1 MTATDNITQLKKIA
15 EGREAE
21 IFEYGKGRVLRLYHP
36 GRSLELAKVQAAILQ
51 AAADAGVRVPAVHG
65 VETVDG
71 RHGIILERISG
82 DDLFVIVARSPW
94 RIFTLSGLTARL
106 QANMHD
112 QTAPAALPPIR
123 ESYRHRAVSRSGAPQ
138 EFIDAALKSLD
149 RLPDGDRLLH
159 GDFHPGNIML
169 GDQGPVIIDWTGA
182 ARGSPEADF
191 ARSMLILRLGE
202 PPANLP
208 LLIRFFALFAR
219 SLMIRT
225 YNRTYRKN
233 IAVDEDLFRAWQL
246 PTAVAR
252 LGDGIVEERE
262 KLHKHIRELIAR
274 DSA

>member
-1 MTATDNITQLKKIA
+1 MTATDSVTQLKKIA

-21 IFEYGKGRVLRLYHP
+21 IFEYDDGRVLRLYRK
-36 GRSLELAKVQAAILQ
+36 GRSLEDANVQAAILQ
-51 AAADAGVRVPAVHG
+51 AATDAGVRVPAVHG

-71 RHGIILERISG
+71 RAGIVLERVDG
-82 DDLFVIVARSPW
+82 DDLFEIIARSPW
-94 RIFTLSGLTARL
+94 RIFSLSGLTARL
-106 QANMHD
+106 QANMHE
-112 QTAPAALPPIR
+112 QAAPAALPPVR
-123 ESYRHRAVSRSGAPQ
+123 ESYRRAASNSGAPG

-169 GDQGPVIIDWTGA
+169 GDQGPVIIDWTNA
-182 ARGSPEADF
+182 MRGSPEAGF
-191 ARSMLILRLGE
+191 ARSMLILRLGA
-202 PPANLP
+202 PPSNLP

-225 YNRTYRKN
+225 YNRTYRKH

-246 PTAVAR
+246 PAAVAR
-252 LGDGIVEERE
+252 IGDNIAEERE
-262 KLHKHIRELIAR
+262 KLDKHIRELIAR

>member
-1 MTATDNITQLKKIA
+1 MPTTDSVTQLKKIA

-21 IFEYGKGRVLRLYHP
+21 IFEYGEGRVLRLYR
-36 GRSLELAKVQAAILQ
+36 GDRSLEDTQTQAAILQ
-51 AAADAGVRVPAVHG
+51 DAADAGVRVPAVYG

-71 RHGIILERISG
+71 RHGMILERIDG
-82 DDLFVIVARSPW
+82 RDLFEIAASKPW
-94 RIFTLSGLTARL
+94 RILSLASLTARL
-106 QANMHD
+106 QADMHG
-112 QTAPAALPPIR
+112 QAAPASLAPVR
-123 ESYRHRAVSRSGAPQ
+123 ERYRQAVSNSGAPQ
-138 EFIDAALKSLD
+138 EFIDPALKTLD

-202 PPANLP
+202 PPPHMP

-219 SLMIRT
+219 SAFIYT
-225 YNRTYRKN
+225 INRTYHKN
-233 IAVDEDLFRAWQL
+233 IAVDEKLLRDWLL

-252 LGDGIVEERE
+252 IGTNIVEERE
-262 KLHKHIRELIAR
+262 KLDKHIRELLAR
-274 DSA
+274 DAA